1 VRITPT
7 TVSPAPPTRA
17 LESPDVN
24 GHPWRFDTAQARVQS
39 VGVGRGV
46 DIDSQEPTRSPGP
59 SLINL
64 PLDEGRFA
72 PGTVLAER
80 YRVVSLLGKGG
91 MGEVYRADDLRLRQR
106 VALKVLPPELMS
118 DPTRRARLNDEV
130 RLARQ
135 VTHPHVCRVHDV
147 GEAGGLTFLTMEH
160 VDGEDLASL
169 LRRVGRLPAERAAV
183 VGRQICAGLAAAH
196 ERGVLHRDLKPANI
210 MIDGHGR
217 ARLTDFGLAVAEGD
231 ARGRLESAGTP
242 AYMAPEQLEGRPVST
257 KTDIYALGLVLYE
270 LFTGRRAFVAD
281 SVPRLIELQRASSP
295 PTPTSCVPDLDP
307 RVDRAI
313 LQCLEKDPAQRPA
326 SAMDVASTLLGP
338 DALGVAVAAGEVPS
352 PEMVAAA
359 GEGTSL
365 SAGAALALVGLTVA
379 VQLLAVWLARRTAL
393 LDQIPLDKPPEALAE
408 RAREILHG
416 LGWAERPVE
425 RSYGFEYDRQF
436 VRWRAA
442 NDPSPE
448 RWRRLAE
455 GQPAVV
461 RFWYRESAYPL
472 KPINERLIVTAD
484 DPPLEAGM
492 ALVRLDTQGR
502 LLELRAPPQQASP
515 TAPRLEGGWTDVLA
529 AAGLDPK
536 GLRASSRS
544 WLPPVFADSVAA
556 FEGTFPL
563 APMVPARVEV
573 ASHAGRPVAFRLRG
587 PWDEAGQS
595 AETPLGVGGVRAFTA
610 LLVPVLLVALPLA
623 RRNLRLGRGDRRG
636 AFRIAV
642 FAFLCDVLYGLLRYG
657 HAPSA
662 LDRWFLFAG
671 SAGTAL
677 FDAASAWVL
686 YVALEPYVRR
696 RWPQALISWSRIL
709 SGRFIDPLVG
719 RDVLVAAAAA
729 ATTVALFAAAQVAP
743 LWRGRPAAPLLF
755 EGYLAFLLGFP
766 RLLAW
771 LAGFVAVTSVVMSL
785 MVVLLFVLLTALLRG
800 RLAGAGALWLVYT
813 LLLVVGARPFPEQV
827 PFYAA
832 MAAAVVWIVVRHGLL
847 ALAVMYLLGGLLLE
861 ALATTHLGEWYGE
874 PALLSY
880 LLAAGLIGWGLYAS
894 VSGRPFRLE
903 QLLER

>member
-1 VRITPT
+1 
-7 TVSPAPPTRA
+7 
-17 LESPDVN
+17 
-24 GHPWRFDTAQARVQS
+24 
-39 VGVGRGV
+39 VGRGV

-59 SLINL
+59 SLVNQ

-118 DPTRRARLNDEV
+118 DPTRLARLNDEV

-135 VTHPHVCRVHDV
+135 VTHPNVCRVHDV

-160 VDGEDLASL
+160 VDGEDLAAL

-281 SVPRLIELQRASSP
+281 SLPRLIELQRSSSP
-295 PTPTSCVPDLDP
+295 PAPTSCVQDLDP

-313 LQCLEKDPAQRPA
+313 LQCLEKDPARRPA
-326 SAMDVASTLLGP
+326 SAMDVASALLGP

-352 PEMVAAA
+352 PEMVAGA
-359 GEGTSL
+359 GEGASL
-365 SAGAALALVGLTVA
+365 SAGAALALMGLTVA
-379 VQLLAVWLARRTAL
+379 VQLLAVWLARTTAL
-393 LDQIPLDKPPEALAE
+393 FDQIPLDKRPEALAE

-416 LGWAERPVE
+416 LGWAERPAE
-425 RSYGFEYDRQF
+425 RSYGFEYDRPF

-448 RWRRLAE
+448 RSRRLAT

-461 RFWYRESAYPL
+461 RFWYRESAF
-472 KPINERLIVTAD
+472 PIRPRSERRIVTAN

-502 LLELRAPPQQASP
+502 LLELRAPPEQRSS
-515 TAPRLEGGWTDVLA
+515 TAPPGQSAWAGVLA
-529 AAGLDPK
+529 AAGLDPSQ
-536 GLRASSRS
+536 LHASPRS
-544 WLPPVFADSVAA
+544 WVPPDFADSVAA

-563 APMVPARVEV
+563 APAIPLRVEA
-573 ASHAGRPVAFRLRG
+573 ASRAGRPVAFFLRG
-587 PWDEAGQS
+587 PWDEPGKPPEA
-595 AETPLGVGGVRAFTA
+595 PLGVTGFRAFTA
-610 LLVPVLLVALPLA
+610 VLVPVLLVALPLA
-623 RRNLRLGRGDRRG
+623 RRNRRLGRSDSRG

-642 FAFLCDVLYGLLRYG
+642 FTFLCDLLYALLRYG
-657 HAPSA
+657 HAGSA
-662 LDRWFLFAG
+662 LDRWFLFSGA
-671 SAGTAL
+671 AGTAL
-677 FDAASAWVL
+677 FDAATAWVL

-696 RWPQALISWSRIL
+696 RWPQALVSWSRVL
-709 SGRFIDPLVG
+709 SGRFADPRVG
-719 RDVLVAAAAA
+719 RDVLVSGAAAACS
-729 ATTVALFAAAQVAP
+729 VALFAAAQVAP
-743 LWRGRPAAPLLF
+743 LWRGRPVAPTLF
-755 EGYLAFLLGFP
+755 EGYLDFLLGFP

-771 LAGFVAVTSVVMSL
+771 LAGFVAVTAVVMSL
-785 MVVLLFVLLTALLRG
+785 MLVLLFVLLTALLRG
-800 RLAGAGALWLVYT
+800 RVAGAGALWLVYT
-813 LLLVVGARPFPEQV
+813 LLFVVGVRPLPEQL

-832 MAAAVVWIVVRHGLL
+832 MAAVVVWVVVRHGVL
-847 ALAVMYLLGGLLLE
+847 ALAVMYLFGGLLLE

-874 PALLSY
+874 PASLAY
-880 LLAAGLIGWGLYAS
+880 LLATGLIAWGLYAS

>member
-1 VRITPT
+1 
-7 TVSPAPPTRA
+7 VS
-17 LESPDVN
+17 
-24 GHPWRFDTAQARVQS
+24 GHQWRFDTRDARAQSGA
-39 VGVGRGV
+39 VGRGA

-59 SLINL
+59 SLLNL
-64 PLDEGRFA
+64 PLDEGRFV
-72 PGTVLAER
+72 PGTVLAGR
-80 YRVVSLLGKGG
+80 YRIVSLLGKGG
-91 MGEVYRADDLRLRQR
+91 MGEVYRADDLRLRQP
-106 VALKVLPPELMS
+106 VALKVLPPEVMS
-118 DPTRRARLNDEV
+118 DPTRLSRLNDEV

-135 VTHPHVCRVHDV
+135 VTHPNVCRVHDI

-183 VGRQICAGLAAAH
+183 VARQICAGLAAAH
-196 ERGVLHRDLKPANI
+196 ERGVLHRDLKPANV
-210 MIDGHGR
+210 MIDGRGR

-231 ARGRLESAGTP
+231 ARGRVESAGTP

-281 SVPRLIELQRASSP
+281 SLPRLIELQRSSSP
-295 PTPTSCVPDLDP
+295 PAPTRCVQDLDP

-313 LQCLEKDPAQRPA
+313 LQCLDKDPARRPA

-359 GEGTSL
+359 GKGTSL
-365 SAGAALALVGLTVA
+365 NAGAALALVGLTVA
-379 VQLLAVWLARRTAL
+379 AQLLAVWLARRTAL
-393 LDQIPLDKPPEALAE
+393 FDRIPFDEPPEALAE
-408 RAREILHG
+408 RAREILSR
-416 LGWAERPVE
+416 LGWSERPVE
-425 RSYGFEYDRQF
+425 RSYGFEYDRRF
-436 VRWRAA
+436 VKWADA

-448 RWRRLAE
+448 RWRTLAE

-461 RFWYRESAYPL
+461 RFWYRESALPL
-472 KPINERLIVTAD
+472 KPLNERLIVTAD

-502 LLELRAPPQQASP
+502 LLELQAPPQQPSSMTP
-515 TAPRLEGGWTDVLA
+515 PREGDWTRLLA

-536 GLRASSRS
+536 DLRASPGS
-544 WLPPVFADSVAA
+544 WLPPVFADNVAA
-556 FEGTFPL
+556 FAGTFPL
-563 APMVPARVEV
+563 APAIPLRVEA

-587 PWDEAGQS
+587 PWDEPRES
-595 AETPLGVGGVRAFTA
+595 PEISLGVSGFRALTA
-610 LLVPVLLVALPLA
+610 VLVPVLLVALPLA
-623 RRNLRLGRGDRRG
+623 RRNLRLGRSDRRG

-642 FAFLCDVLYGLLRYG
+642 FAFVCDVLYGLLRYG

-662 LDRWFLFAG
+662 LDKWFLFSGA
-671 SAGTAL
+671 AGTAL
-677 FDAASAWVL
+677 FDAATAWVL

-696 RWPQALISWSRIL
+696 RWPQALVSWSRIL
-709 SGRFIDPLVG
+709 SGHFADPLVG
-719 RDVLVAAAAA
+719 RDVLVSAAAAA
-729 ATTVALFAAAQVAP
+729 SSVALFAAAQVAP
-743 LWRGRPAAPLLF
+743 LWRGRPVAPTLV
-755 EGYLAFLLGFP
+755 EAYLDFLLGFP

-771 LAGFVAVTSVVMSL
+771 LAGFVAVTAVVMSL
-785 MVVLLFVLLTALLRG
+785 MLVLLFVLLTALLRG
-800 RLAGAGALWLVYT
+800 RVAGAGALWLVYT
-813 LLLVVGARPFPEQV
+813 LVLVLGVRPLPEQL

-832 MAAAVVWIVVRHGLL
+832 MAAVVVWIVVRHGLL
-847 ALAVMYLLGGLLLE
+847 ALALTYLLGGLLLE
-861 ALATTHLGEWYGE
+861 PLATARLGEWYGE
-874 PALLSY
+874 PASLSY